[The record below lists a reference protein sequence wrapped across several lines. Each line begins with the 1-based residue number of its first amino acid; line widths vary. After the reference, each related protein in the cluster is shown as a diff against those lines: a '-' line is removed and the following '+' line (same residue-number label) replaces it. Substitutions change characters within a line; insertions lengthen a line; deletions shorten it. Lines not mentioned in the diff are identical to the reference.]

1 MFNLNFKLHLEP
13 CDVSFKLQLE
23 TCDDIKLG
31 IQFFLICYAT

>member
-13 CDVSFKLQLE
+13 CDVSFKLQLQLE

-31 IQFFLICYAT
+31 IQFF